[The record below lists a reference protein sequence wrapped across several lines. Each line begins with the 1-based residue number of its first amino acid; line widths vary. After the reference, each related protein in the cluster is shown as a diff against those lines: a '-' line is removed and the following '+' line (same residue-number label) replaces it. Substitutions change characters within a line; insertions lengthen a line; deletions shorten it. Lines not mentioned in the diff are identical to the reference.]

1 MTDEPT
7 TTETILAVRI
17 PADQRDK
24 IRQSAK
30 IEERTES
37 AFARF
42 HLIPIAEEIVAKS
55 ELEAKP
61 EGGQ

>member
-7 TTETILAVRI
+7 TTETVLAVRI
-17 PADQRDK
+17 PADQREK
-24 IRQSAK
+24 IKQAAK

-42 HLIPIAEEIVAKS
+42 HLIPIAEDVIAKA
-55 ELEAKP
+55 EGETKLEVP
-61 EGGQ
+61 

>member
-1 MTDEPT
+1 MTDENT

-24 IRQSAK
+24 IRQAAK

-42 HLIPIAEEIVAKS
+42 HLIPIAEDIVAKS
-55 ELEAKP
+55 ELQPAAD
-61 EGGQ
+61 Q

>member
-1 MTDEPT
+1 MTDETT

-24 IRQSAK
+24 IRQAAK

-55 ELEAKP
+55 ELETKP
-61 EGGQ
+61 EA

>member
-1 MTDEPT
+1 MTDENT

-24 IRQSAK
+24 IRQAAK

-37 AFARF
+37 AFTRF

-55 ELEAKP
+55 ELQPGAE
-61 EGGQ
+61 Q